1 MKSSTLALLLVPE
14 ILPTWD
20 FAILFLT
27 AMSSAETSSPLWDQ
41 VFFWGGEASKP
52 LETFE
57 KISLVGFEKGVSVM
71 MELWTTGQNQVSQ
84 QTLNMEMVSC

>member
-1 MKSSTLALLLVPE
+1 MKSSTLALLLVRE

-41 VFFWGGEASKP
+41 VFFWGEASKP

-71 MELWTTGQNQVSQ
+71 MEL
-84 QTLNMEMVSC
+84 

>member
-41 VFFWGGEASKP
+41 VFFLGGEASKP

-71 MELWTTGQNQVSQ
+71 MEL
-84 QTLNMEMVSC
+84 